1 MTTITI
7 VLLVVT
13 LIAGLY
19 MTWSIGANDVANAI
33 GTSVGSGALHLKQA
47 VVIAALLEFCGAF
60 FFGSHVTQTIEEGV
74 VNSSYFISDPIILVY
89 GMLAVLLA
97 AGSWLFLASY
107 FGLPVSTTHSIVG
120 SLVGF
125 GVVVGGMQAIYW
137 ETVIWIASSWVA
149 SPLIGGVLSYAF
161 FYFLRTQIFFARNPI
176 RATQAFTP
184 YIVFAFLFTFSVV
197 FLYQDFDQFDYQP
210 TFFKSLIIALVIS
223 LIGFVSARYWLS
235 DLTQYE
241 SRKAPEHHHPDMARE
256 VSKARR
262 YLLRLQSYSRGE
274 LQDQISDIVDQFENV
289 SGQLSKKASEELQV
303 PDFVIIEKVFSRLQ
317 IMSAC
322 MMAFAHGANDVA
334 NAIGPLS
341 VATNVLIKGYFTPD
355 SQVSAWLLALGGFG
369 IVLGLATW
377 GWRVI
382 ETIGRKITKLT
393 PTRGFS
399 AEFGA
404 AATILIASRLGF
416 PISAT
421 HTLVGSVLGVGF
433 ARGLEAL
440 NLSTIRDIVLSWIVT
455 IPIGALTAVGF
466 YYAIYGIFESG
477 LFS

>member
-13 LIAGLY
+13 LLAGLY

-33 GTSVGSGALHLKQA
+33 GTSVGSGALTLKQA
-47 VVIAALLEFCGAF
+47 VVIAAILEFCGAF

-74 VNSSYFISDPIILVY
+74 INSAFFTSDPMILVY

-97 AGSWLFLASY
+97 AGTWLFLASY

-125 GVVVGGMQAIYW
+125 GVAVGGIHAVYW
-137 ETVIWIASSWVA
+137 DNVGWIASSWIA
-149 SPLIGGVLSYAF
+149 SPLIGGVLSYSF
-161 FYFLRTQIFFARNPI
+161 FYFLKTHIFFARNPI
-176 RATQAFTP
+176 RATQTYTP
-184 YIVFAFLFTFSVV
+184 YIVFVFILTFSIV
-197 FLYQDFDQFDYQP
+197 FLYQDLEQFQYQP
-210 TFFKSLIIALVIS
+210 TFFKSVMIALLIS
-223 LIGFVSARYWLS
+223 LIGFLITRYWLS
-235 DLTQYE
+235 DLTKHE
-241 SRKAPEHHHPDMARE
+241 SKGIEESHHPDMARE
-256 VSKARR
+256 VAKARR
-262 YLLRLQSYSRGE
+262 YLLRLQSYSRGP
-274 LQDQISDIVDQFENV
+274 LQDQITDIVDQFDNV
-289 SGQLSKKASEELQV
+289 SGELSKKASEELQV

-322 MMAFAHGANDVA
+322 MMAFSHGANDVA

-341 VATNVLIKGYFTPD
+341 VAINVLIKGHFTPD
-355 SQVSAWLLALGGFG
+355 SHVSVWLLGLGGLG

-382 ETIGRKITKLT
+382 ETIGRKITELT
-393 PTRGFS
+393 PTRGFA

-404 AATILIASRLGF
+404 ASTILIASRLGF

-440 NLSTIRDIVLSWIVT
+440 NLSTIRDIVLSWIIT
-455 IPIGALTAVGF
+455 IPIGAVTAIGF
-466 YYAIYGIFESG
+466 YYAISAIF
-477 LFS
+477 

>member
-1 MTTITI
+1 MTI

-33 GTSVGSGALHLKQA
+33 GTSVGSGALKLKQA
-47 VVIAALLEFCGAF
+47 VVLAAILEFCGAF

-74 VNSSYFISDPIILVY
+74 VNSAFFTSDPIILVY

-97 AGSWLFLASY
+97 AGTWLFLASY

-120 SLVGF
+120 SMVGF
-125 GVVVGGMQAIYW
+125 GVAVGGMHAVYW
-137 ETVIWIASSWVA
+137 NNVTWIATSWLV
-149 SPLIGGVLSYAF
+149 SPLIGGLLSYAF

-176 RATQAFTP
+176 KATKAYTP
-184 YIVFAFLFTFSVV
+184 YIVFFFILIFSLV
-197 FLYQDFDQFDYQP
+197 FLYQDLDQFNYTP
-210 TFFKSLIIALVIS
+210 TFFKSLIIALLIS
-223 LIGFVSARYWLS
+223 LVGFLSARYWLS
-235 DLTQYE
+235 GLTEHKSQ
-241 SRKAPEHHHPDMARE
+241 APEELHHPDMARE
-256 VSKARR
+256 VAKARR
-262 YLLRLQSYSRGE
+262 YLLRLQSYSRGP
-274 LQDQISDIVDQFENV
+274 LQDQITDIVDQFDSV
-289 SGQLSKKASEELQV
+289 SGKLSKKASEELQV
-303 PDFVIIEKVFSRLQ
+303 PDFVVIEKVFSRLQ

-322 MMAFAHGANDVA
+322 MMAFSHGANDVA

-341 VATNVLIKGYFTPD
+341 VAINVLIKGHFTPD
-355 SQVSAWLLALGGFG
+355 SQVSAWLLGLGGLG

-404 AATILIASRLGF
+404 ATTILVASRLGF

-455 IPIGALTAVGF
+455 IPIGALTAIGF
-466 YYAIYGIFESG
+466 YYAISAIFQSGIF
-477 LFS
+477 